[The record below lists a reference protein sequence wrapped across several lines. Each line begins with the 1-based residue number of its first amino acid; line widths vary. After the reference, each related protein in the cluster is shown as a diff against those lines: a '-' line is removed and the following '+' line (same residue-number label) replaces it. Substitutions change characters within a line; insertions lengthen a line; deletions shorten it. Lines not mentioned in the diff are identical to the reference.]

1 MRMHAL
7 NLICFGPAERA
18 GQVEFHRLRRGAVGL
33 WAEFHH
39 NRHLFRPVHHAGIL
53 VHILVA
59 FNLFDFLVCMSK
71 KTEDRSLVYLLCSML
86 ADSNNYY
93 KIKHEFLIRI

>member
-1 MRMHAL
+1 MCLPSWSNIPMRMHAL

-39 NRHLFRPVHHAGIL
+39 NRHLFRPVHHAGIY
-53 VHILVA
+53 
-59 FNLFDFLVCMSK
+59 
-71 KTEDRSLVYLLCSML
+71 YL
-86 ADSNNYY
+86 Y
-93 KIKHEFLIRI
+93 